1 MAVQLLLVVAVIL
14 SCVLLNKMA
23 RRVGVPAL
31 LAFILLGMA
40 FGAEGPVGIRIDD
53 PAFAGDIC
61 SVALLFVMFCGGF
74 DTSWRH
80 ARPTAVRSII
90 LSTLGV
96 VVTAGLTGAF
106 CHFVLGLSLTQGL
119 LVGSILGSTDA
130 ASVFSILRSRRLNL
144 TEGTA
149 SLLEV
154 ESGSNDPMAFML
166 TTVFVSQLADPM
178 SAGETIAALALQM
191 GLGLAL
197 GAIVALIAA
206 WVLRTHPLEPEG
218 IDMVFVLGVA
228 VLAYA
233 LPLALG
239 GNGYFAAYV
248 AGIVLGNSSFKDKPR
263 IVHFFDGVLALAQML
278 IFFLLGL
285 VATPS
290 GLPATI
296 VPALAT
302 LLFLTLVARP
312 AAVFALL
319 APLGSS
325 VRQMALVSLAG
336 LRGAAS
342 IVFAVQALGQDPS
355 AGSWIVDLTFIVVLV
370 SMLVQGSLLAPMAQV
385 LGMVSDDADVMR
397 TFTDYTER
405 IPVRLIECP
414 VPEGHGWV
422 GRSISQLD
430 LPPRALIVL
439 VGRDS
444 GRFVPN
450 GGTVIEAGDRLVLGA
465 ITPAST
471 DGVSL
476 SEMTVEKGGAYAG
489 RTIAELDDLEGGLVM
504 MVQRGERTIIP
515 NGSTALE
522 VGDVLVFGQT
532 SG

>member
-1 MAVQLLLVVAVIL
+1 MAIQLLLVVAVIL

-23 RRVGVPAL
+23 RKVGVPAL
-31 LAFILLGMA
+31 LAFILLGMV
-40 FGAEGPVGIRIDD
+40 FGVDGPIGIRVDD
-53 PAFAGDIC
+53 PALIGDIC

-74 DTSWRH
+74 GTSWRH
-80 ARPTAVRSII
+80 ARPTAVRSIV
-90 LSTLGV
+90 LSTVGV
-96 VVTAGLTGAF
+96 AVTAGLTGAF
-106 CHFVLGLSLTQGL
+106 CHFALGLGWTQGL
-119 LVGSILGSTDA
+119 LVGSTLSSTDA

-166 TTVFVSQLADPM
+166 TAIFVSRLADPM
-178 SAGETIAALALQM
+178 GTGETIAALALQM
-191 GLGLAL
+191 GLGLGL
-197 GAIVALIAA
+197 GAVVARAAA
-206 WVLRTHPLEPEG
+206 WALRTRSFEPEG

-239 GNGYFAAYV
+239 GNGYLAAYV
-248 AGIVLGNSSFKDKPR
+248 AGIVLGNSPFKDKPR
-263 IVHFFDGVLALAQML
+263 IVHFFDGVLSLAQML

-290 GLPATI
+290 GLPAVI

-312 AAVFALL
+312 VAVFALL

-325 VRQMALVSLAG
+325 ARQMGLVSFAG

-342 IVFAVQALGQDPS
+342 IVFAVQAFGQDPS
-355 AGSWIVDLTFIVVLV
+355 AGGWIVDLTFIVVLI
-370 SMLVQGSLLAPMAQV
+370 SMLAQGSLLAPMAQA

-405 IPVRLIECP
+405 VPVRLIECP

-439 VGRDS
+439 VGRGD

-450 GGTVIEAGDRLVLGA
+450 GSTVLEAGDRLVLGA

-471 DGVSL
+471 DEVSL
-476 SEMTVEKGGAYAG
+476 SEMVVEAGGAYAG

-515 NGSTALE
+515 NGKTMLE

-532 SG
+532 AG